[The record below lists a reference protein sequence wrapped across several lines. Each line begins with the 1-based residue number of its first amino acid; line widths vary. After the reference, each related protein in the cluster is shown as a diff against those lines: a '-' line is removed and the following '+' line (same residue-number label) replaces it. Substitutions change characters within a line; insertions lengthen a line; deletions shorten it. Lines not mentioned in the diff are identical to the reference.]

1 MSSNIFPEVRA
12 FVKEL
17 VKNINEGMSLKQYFE
32 DDSDAVTMVFSMESF
47 PHQFQASFCRCCG
60 EYIDCCTLEVP
71 KCEDKEHR
79 EITERCGAKVRQRK
93 HLDSIIYWLN
103 LAKLD
108 KEFGD
113 YSRGIEMVKYLL
125 RE

>member
-1 MSSNIFPEVRA
+1 
-12 FVKEL
+12 
-17 VKNINEGMSLKQYFE
+17 MSLKQYFE
-32 DDSDAVTMVFSMESF
+32 DDSDTVTMVFSMESF
-47 PHQFQASFCRCCG
+47 PRRFQASFCRCCG
-60 EYIDCCTLEVP
+60 EYIDCHTLEVP

-79 EITERCGAKVRQRK
+79 EITERSGARVRQRK

-113 YSRGIEMVKYLL
+113 YNRGIEMVKYLL